1 MGYQGL
7 ANPGADCARWKTSI
21 LGVLAGVYVALGAC
35 LSYAVAGEVDGVSS
49 FSTAQILKS
58 EVLPAQM
65 LPGPGLGLHCV
76 LELCCC

>member
-35 LSYAVAGEVDGVSS
+35 LSYAIAGEVDGVRS